1 MDGTI
6 IEIAITI
13 FILLML
19 IAQLISIK
27 LRVPYTLVLVLMGI
41 VTTALS
47 VLILGKYSI
56 FGILQNSVQEIQLI
70 YDQLVNTG
78 LFVGLVVPPLIFE
91 AMIHVKRKELKEV
104 LKPALILATLGV
116 LVSVAVISIV
126 VWKLSGLPLM
136 VALLFA
142 IIISP
147 TDTITVLEVFRR
159 INAPAQLS
167 ALMDVEAAF
176 NDATAIVLFS
186 IVISSIGIGQTS
198 LFGGIETFVY
208 DFIGGIIIGISVA
221 FVAGLVHSAL
231 DDKIAETTLT
241 IAAVYGSY
249 VLATGLG
256 ASGLIAV
263 AIVGL
268 YFGNSTMDLSLSKEV
283 RLSIISFWE
292 IAAFVGN
299 AIAFMLIGFDTNLR
313 AFFKV
318 GYTILIAYVAT
329 VIARAAAVYPTFNIL
344 NRFKR
349 KIPRI
354 WENIA
359 VLGGVRGALSIALL
373 ATLTSSG
380 VVSQSEMEVVA
391 AMVLGVVFISIMV
404 QVPMLS
410 SYAKK
415 RFAKTIHIAK

>member
-6 IEIAITI
+6 IEITITI

-27 LRVPYTLVLVLMGI
+27 LRIPYTLVLVLIGV

-56 FGILQNSVQEIQLI
+56 FGTLQNSVREIQLI
-70 YDQLVNTG
+70 YDQIVNTG

-116 LVSVAVISIV
+116 LISVAVISIV

-147 TDTITVLEVFRR
+147 TDTVTVLEVFRR

-167 ALMDVEAAF
+167 ALMDIEAAF

-186 IVISSIGIGQTS
+186 IVISSIGIGQAS

-221 FVAGLVHSAL
+221 FFAGLVHSAL
-231 DDKIAETTLT
+231 DDKVAETTLT

-283 RLSIISFWE
+283 RLSIVSFWE
-292 IAAFVGN
+292 IAAFIGN

-313 AFFKV
+313 SFFEA
-318 GYTILIAYVAT
+318 GYTILIAYLAT
-329 VIARAAAVYPTFNIL
+329 VIARAATVYPTFNVL

-373 ATLTSSG
+373 ATLASSE
-380 VVSQSEMEVVA
+380 VVSQSEMEIVA

-410 SYAKK
+410 NYAKK
-415 RFAKTIHIAK
+415 RFEGAMHIAK